1 MIQLGAL
8 LIGTVIRKV
17 TEMDSR
23 RAWPL
28 AFLAIVFVLLS
39 VVPVS
44 AQGQSAPGG
53 PGTMPTWT
61 PGNKD
66 GVGTSTSTDSHVWF
80 TLQGG
85 VLSEVYYPRLDSA
98 DVRTLEF
105 AVSDGKT
112 VWFQSKDLRHSVEQ
126 IDDGALSYRQTSRDP
141 DGRFEI
147 SKTYAT
153 DPTRDTLL
161 IDVTFSGSNELAL
174 YVLYDPSLKNSGM
187 GDTGY
192 TRGDALVTE
201 KPGVASA
208 LLCSNGFQQMSSGFA
223 GVSDG
228 YS

>member
-112 VWFQSKDLRHSVEQ
+112 VWVESKDLRHSVEQ
-126 IDDGALSYRQTSRDP
+126 IDDGALMYRPPRRDP
-141 DGRFEI
+141 GGRFEI

-153 DPTRDTLL
+153 DPARDTLL
-161 IDVTFSGSNELAL
+161 IDVTFTGSGKISMYVFFDPAL
-174 YVLYDPSLKNSGM
+174 GECGG
-187 GDTGY
+187 GDKHDT
-192 TRGDALVTE
+192 
-201 KPGVASA
+201 
-208 LLCSNGFQQMSSGFA
+208 QHM
-223 GVSDG
+223 
-228 YS
+228 